1 MSFLVARDITKV
13 YRMGSRGQIR
23 ALDEINCS
31 IEQGS
36 WTVITGPSGSGKST
50 LLNLLALLN
59 RPTQGQVLLTDKEIS
74 NAPDTEQAR
83 LRRER
88 FGIIFQ
94 DYQLLP
100 CLTAWQ
106 NVALPLV
113 PLELDRSQ
121 RKAKALKLLSRFGLT
136 DRAYHLPF
144 QLSGGEQ
151 QRVAVARALVGGADI
166 IFADEPTSNVDA
178 ASADEILSFF
188 DTLHEQGQTLV
199 VASHDPALIKRSGRE
214 LKLSEGKL
222 IT

>member
-1 MSFLVARDITKV
+1 MSFLKARNLTKV

-23 ALDEINCS
+23 ALDDISCAILE
-31 IEQGS
+31 GS

-50 LLNLLALLN
+50 LLNLLALLD
-59 RPTQGQVLLTDKEIS
+59 RPTRGQVLLTDKEIS
-74 NAPDTEQAR
+74 SAPETEQAR

-94 DYQLLP
+94 DYQLVPRLA
-100 CLTAWQ
+100 AWQ

-113 PLELDRSQ
+113 PLELDNSQ

-136 DRAYHLPF
+136 ERAYHLPF

-151 QRVAVARALVGGADI
+151 QRVAVARALVGGADV

-178 ASADEILSFF
+178 ATAGEILSFF
-188 DTLHEQGQTLV
+188 STLHEQGHTLV
-199 VASHDPALIKRSGRE
+199 VASHDPELIKRSGRE
-214 LKLSEGKL
+214 LKLVGGKL
-222 IT
+222 TP